1 MSVLWGLVAGAVGC
15 YGVNRDIIGGRF
27 QAAGDIVGGKS
38 ASQVDW
44 DRPFYEIIRSPSR
57 KNLTVAY
64 APVDYRRWREWD
76 TNDKVISFDYPD
88 GSRMYVQ
95 LGYDDADRN
104 YLRQQ
109 FWEQRFSRWSK
120 AAAIIL
126 AIVLAPPLFY
136 S

>member
-1 MSVLWGLVAGAVGC
+1 
-15 YGVNRDIIGGRF
+15 VNRDIIGGRF

-57 KNLTVAY
+57 ENLTVAY